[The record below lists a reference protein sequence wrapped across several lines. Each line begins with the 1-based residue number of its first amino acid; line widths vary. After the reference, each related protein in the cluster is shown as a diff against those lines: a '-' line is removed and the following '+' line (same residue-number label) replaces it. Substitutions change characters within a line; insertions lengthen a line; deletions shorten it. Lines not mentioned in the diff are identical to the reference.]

1 MIKNFSKELL
11 WKAKIDWD
19 ENGYQYLMA
28 GPVRIAARP
37 YEHDF
42 EYSEWDTAE
51 KICMAHNQQVYELLY
66 KIATREEL

>member
-1 MIKNFSKELL
+1 MMKNFSQELF
-11 WKAKIDWD
+11 WKAKVDWD

-28 GPVRIAARP
+28 GPVRTIARP

-42 EYSEWDTAE
+42 EDFEWNVVE
-51 KICMAHNQQVYELLY
+51 NICTAHNQQVYELLY